1 MGQSTDR
8 RLLAPAD
15 DVGGAVA
22 RSRSDDRNDDIE
34 MGELPDLIGF
44 NLRCAQVSTFQHFSK
59 TVGKADIS
67 PPQYGTLILIE
78 SNPGISQSA
87 IASALRFDRSTLV
100 QIIDR
105 MEERGLVVRT
115 VSARDRRSHALKL
128 TDKGLL
134 ALQDLKRRV
143 AAHEAHIT
151 RELSAKEKETLIDLL
166 ARLHQTPFAD

>member
-1 MGQSTDR
+1 MGRPTDR

-15 DVGGAVA
+15 GVGGATA
-22 RSRSDDRNDDIE
+22 RSRSGERSNDIE

-59 TVGKADIS
+59 TVGEAEIS

-105 MEERGLVVRT
+105 LEERGLVIRE

-128 TDKGLL
+128 TDEGNR

-151 RELSAKEKETLIDLL
+151 RELSAEEKETLIDLL

>member
-22 RSRSDDRNDDIE
+22 RSRSGDRSDDIE

-44 NLRCAQVSTFQHFSK
+44 NLRCAQVSTFQHFSR
-59 TVGKADIS
+59 TVGEAEIS

-105 MEERGLVVRT
+105 LEERGLVVRA

-128 TDKGLL
+128 TDEGTR
-134 ALQDLKRRV
+134 ALRDLKRRV

-151 RELSAKEKETLIDLL
+151 RELSAEERDTLIDLL
-166 ARLHQTPFAD
+166 ARLHRTPFAD